1 MTYQQNVF
9 REIQSLQSPISYE
22 VSGNLSIELLSD
34 ISDNSTEPLEGYLHG
49 IDLFIDKGTPFE
61 PNSFEN
67 LAFNDSGIWTS
78 VKLFQTPVFAD
89 PLFKDCF
96 TSGCWNIFT
105 HQALEITYENGKLI
119 QYPIDIGYSPII
131 TNINNYPSYTADSRW
146 VITREVILSKTFSIY
161 NIIEGVT
168 YDLLNETS
176 FTAPSSPVYE
186 LLINYEL
193 LIDLDSFFRTNIDH
207 ASLTDPCALC
217 IFVHIRHKDTHEIT
231 PILILESNDNLSSL
245 CSLDISDVEEGEL
258 WQELGRLASIDF
270 LAYARSQGLI
280 GVFSPVLSNNTL
292 PSFLDYTPYYT
303 HHFVPNRDNRNAYKD
318 HSQVIRYWVPGAKD
332 IDGNVYLVDIG
343 IFPTCSDIPYLIDT
357 NIPIGSDGRFYTRY
371 ALPIGKKYIQI
382 KKITF
387 STQTTV
393 FTYAPYINSLLKTLN
408 DNNPLTST
416 LENSIG
422 LKDVKVNLEHL
433 SITLLLLSISN
444 YVHLRDCE
452 YIHNPPFIG
461 DEVIQIIRKNFN
473 TLYELRAPFI
483 EPLNKTNSI
492 PLNLKPITC
501 KESIYDDGFRQGK
514 FLMGWNTYIW
524 QEGCW
529 EGCILINPISREV
542 SNRAMGWLCYALA
555 TYRYS
560 INSNE
565 YIGFLI
571 EVSNYIINNMHPV
584 MHLVSNGWLD
594 SEIYSESIM
603 IDEYD
608 TSTSCICCLAL
619 IKAYEQTNMYK
630 YLEAAVDIY
639 QGILK
644 YLMLPDEG
652 ICADNMTQDT
662 ISTETLIY
670 SLWFFTELG
679 RADIVERL
687 ISLLNTRVHSGLPLL
702 TASLYQE
709 LGEVVYNGMD
719 LVGSIELNP
728 LIHPYS
734 LLNMDVQS
742 YEREQTLTN
751 VIPQL
756 LLAHGIRELLP
767 SENYLSIID
776 IANTIQ
782 PIEGLQAL
790 VNENVSISIY
800 LALELC
806 KNKGFLNNSFVRI
819 ESRHLINTLIGY
831 RNQAFSV
838 VRAGIPTEFGW
849 FHQKA
854 LTISGMAGRLI
865 WMLIRGISSL
875 TVNKNRISEYGDKSS
890 AIGINFDTII
900 QDFNL
905 YRASGEDKNT
915 FLDTYITYKTRAH
928 NTKESILKLIS
939 LFKYPARLVDS
950 PTSIYAQLNTYTTH
964 QYEYTSLLDY
974 GVTNPYHTVHLIST
988 IPLSLDFLQVIN
1000 QSIPL
1005 GISINYI
1012 THLAFP
1018 YFNQCF
1024 PPLSADLFLLRNYS
1038 TIEPTITATYI
1049 EPISSPL
1056 VSECFDSY
1064 RIELSN
1070 SSPDQ
1075 LYINYNPDINPS
1087 LYLSIYPSNYTISI
1101 VEPGVFL
1108 KVVTIPKQD
1117 N

>member
-49 IDLFIDKGTPFE
+49 IELFVDKGSPFE
-61 PNSFEN
+61 PNCFEN

-78 VKLFQTPVFAD
+78 VKLFQTPVFTD
-89 PLFKDCF
+89 SLFKDCF
-96 TSGCWNIFT
+96 TPGCWGTFT
-105 HQALEITYENGKLI
+105 HQALETIYENGELI
-119 QYPIDIGYSPII
+119 QHPIDIGYSPII
-131 TNINNYPSYTADSRW
+131 TNVNNYPSYTADLRW
-146 VITREVILSKTFSIY
+146 VITQEVIVSKTFNIY
-161 NIIEGVT
+161 NVIEGIT
-168 YDLLNETS
+168 YDLLNKTL
-176 FTAPSSPVYE
+176 FTAPSNPV
-186 LLINYEL
+186 YEL

-231 PILILESNDNLSSL
+231 PILILESNDSLSDI
-245 CSLDISDVEEGEL
+245 CPLDISNIEDGEL
-258 WQELGRLASIDF
+258 WRELGRLACIDF

-280 GVFSPVLSNNTL
+280 GIFSPILSNNSIPPL
-292 PSFLDYTPYYT
+292 LDYTPYYT

-318 HSQVIRYWVPGAKD
+318 HSQVIRYWAPGAKD

-343 IFPTCSDIPYLIDT
+343 IFPTCSDTPYLIDT

-371 ALPIGKKYIQI
+371 ALPMGKKYIQVRKVI
-382 KKITF
+382 P
-387 STQTTV
+387 SSQTTV
-393 FTYAPYINSLLKTLN
+393 LTYAPYINSLLKTLN

-416 LENSIG
+416 LEESIG

-444 YVHLRDCE
+444 YVYPRNCE
-452 YIHNPPFIG
+452 YVHNPPFIG
-461 DEVIQIIRKNFN
+461 EEVIEIIRKNFN

-483 EPLNKTNSI
+483 EPLNRTNSI

-501 KESIYDDGFRQGK
+501 RESIYDDEFRQGK
-514 FLMGWNTYIW
+514 FLMGWDTYIW

-529 EGCILINPISREV
+529 EGCVLINPTNREV

-555 TYRYS
+555 TYRHS

-571 EVSNYIINNMHPV
+571 EVSNYLINNMHPV
-584 MHLVSNGWLD
+584 MHLVSNGWID
-594 SEIYSESIM
+594 TEIYSESTQ

-608 TSTSCICCLAL
+608 MSNSCICCLAL

-639 QGILK
+639 HGILK
-644 YLMLPDEG
+644 YLMLPEEG
-652 ICADNMTQDT
+652 ICADNMTEDT
-662 ISTETLIY
+662 VSTETLIY

-679 RADIVERL
+679 RVDIVERL
-687 ISLLNTRVHSGLPLL
+687 ISLLNTRAHSGLPQL
-702 TASLYQE
+702 TASLYQSLPE
-709 LGEVVYNGMD
+709 LGEVIYNGMD

-734 LLNMDVQS
+734 LLNMDVQA

-782 PIEGLQAL
+782 PLEGLQTL
-790 VNENVSISIY
+790 VGENVSISIY
-800 LALELC
+800 LSLELC
-806 KNKGFLNNSFVRI
+806 KSNRFLNNSFVRI

-831 RNQAFSV
+831 RNQTFSV
-838 VRAGIPTEFGW
+838 VRASIPIEFGW
-849 FHQKA
+849 FHQRA
-854 LTISGMAGRLI
+854 LTMSGMAGRLI

-875 TVNKNRISEYGDKSS
+875 VINKNRISEYGDKSS

-915 FLDTYITYKTRAH
+915 FLDTYIAYKTRAH

-939 LFKYPARLVDS
+939 LFKYPARLMES
-950 PTSIYAQLNTYTTH
+950 PISIYAQLNTYTVH
-964 QYEYTSLLDY
+964 QSEYTSLLNH
-974 GVTNPYHTVHLIST
+974 GVINPFRVVHLIST
-988 IPLSLDFLQVIN
+988 VPLSPDFLQTIN

-1018 YFNQCF
+1018 YSNQYL
-1024 PPLSADLFLLRNYS
+1024 PSLNTDLFLLRNYS
-1038 TIEPTITATYI
+1038 TIEPTITITYLDS
-1049 EPISSPL
+1049 ISSPF
-1056 VSECFDSY
+1056 VSECFDSV
-1064 RIELSN
+1064 RVELSN
-1070 SSPDQ
+1070 PSPDQ
-1075 LYINYNPDINPS
+1075 LYINHNPDINPS
-1087 LYLSIYPSNYTISI
+1087 IYLSPYPSNYTISI